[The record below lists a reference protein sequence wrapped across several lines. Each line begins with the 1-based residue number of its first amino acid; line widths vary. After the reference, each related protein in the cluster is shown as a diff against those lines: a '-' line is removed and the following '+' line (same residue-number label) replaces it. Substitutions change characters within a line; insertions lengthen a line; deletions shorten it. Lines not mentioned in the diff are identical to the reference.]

1 MKSRTEWVG
10 DAKFEAVGSR
20 TNEKVLMEGPANI
33 GGSGEGHSPM
43 EMLLHGVAG
52 CMSIDIKHILRHK
65 FDQVEKLVVE
75 VEGERQED
83 YPQKFVHLEIKV
95 VVEGDVAGKDVL
107 RAAELSRDKY
117 CSAVNSLS
125 AEAEVSA
132 YLNSEKL

>member
-1 MKSRTEWVG
+1 MKSRTEWLG
-10 DAKFEAVGSR
+10 EAKFEAVGTR
-20 TNEKVLMEGPANI
+20 TDDKVLMEGPANI

-65 FDQVEKLVVE
+65 FDDVKTLVVE
-75 VEGERQED
+75 VEGTRQEE
-83 YPQKFVHLEIKV
+83 YPQKFVQLEIKV
-95 VVEGDVAGKDVL
+95 MVEGDVLGKDVL

-125 AEAEVSA
+125 AEAEVFA
-132 YLNSEKL
+132 YLNGNKL